1 MPRRLSRRARTIAPR
16 LAAQTSAPRRRT
28 AVNTAIFSAATGLS
42 RIAGLVREVV
52 AASFFGTTGA
62 ASAFTLAFQIPN
74 LVRALVADAALSS
87 AFVPVFSELLE
98 HKRRKEAYQL
108 ASALAG
114 LLLVALGGISLLFIL
129 LAPHIVPIFTG
140 SDFSPEL
147 DQLCIGLSQVLFPI
161 VVLLGLNGLAVGI
174 LNAHDHF
181 TIPAIAPLVW
191 NVVIILGMVGLAPL
205 FKGENRIYAYAIGVV
220 GGTIVQL
227 AMMIPALR
235 NIGFPV
241 AKISLPRRGD
251 PRVRR
256 VLTLMLPV
264 SVGLGLI
271 NIDLLLNTTIGSL
284 ISVQAPRAIDAAF
297 RIYML
302 PQGMFSVA
310 VATVLFPQLSRLAAR
325 GDRAGLIATTGVG
338 ARQIALTLIPS
349 AAAIAVLVTPM
360 VRLVYQRGEFDAHST
375 QQTAEALLVFS
386 FSLPFSGWN
395 LLLTRTFFS
404 LQRPWLPTAL
414 AGLSLVV
421 NTIISLAL
429 YKPLGIAGPVLGT
442 VVSNVLLTWM
452 ESVYLRRELG
462 GLEIAETAR
471 ACFGMVVG
479 AGMLAEVAYAVHWF
493 FTHFLGTDLIAE
505 VIAVGGGLTAG
516 GYVYLRWVLFLG
528 IPEAHQVVQ
537 LFARRVA
544 RAKR

>member
-1 MPRRLSRRARTIAPR
+1 LE
-16 LAAQTSAPRRRT
+16 AQTSPGRRRT
-28 AVNTAIFSAATGLS
+28 SVNTAIFSAATGLS
-42 RIAGLVREVV
+42 RVAGLIREVV
-52 AASFFGTTGA
+52 AASYFGTTGA

-74 LVRALVADAALSS
+74 LIRALVADAALSS
-87 AFVPVFSELLE
+87 AFVPVFSDLLE

-114 LLLVALGGISLLFIL
+114 LLLVALGAISLLFIL
-129 LAPHIVPIFTG
+129 LAPAVIPLFTG
-140 SDFSPEL
+140 DDFSPAL
-147 DQLCIGLSQVLFPI
+147 DALCVGLSQVLFPI

-205 FKGENRIYAYAIGVV
+205 FQGDDRIYAYAIGVV
-220 GGTIVQL
+220 AGTVVQL

-235 NIGFPV
+235 AIGYPIGR
-241 AKISLPRRGD
+241 ISLPRRGD

-256 VLTLMLPV
+256 VLMLMLPV

-271 NIDLLLNTTIGSL
+271 NIDLVLNSTIGSL
-284 ISVQAPRAIDAAF
+284 ISDQAPRAIDAAF

-310 VATVLFPQLSRLAAR
+310 VATVLFPQLSRLASR
-325 GDRAGLIATTGVG
+325 GDHAGLRAVTGAG
-338 ARQIALTLIPS
+338 ARQIALLLIPS
-349 AAAIAVLVTPM
+349 AAAIAVLCTPM
-360 VRLVYQRGEFDAHST
+360 VRLVYQRGEFDAEST
-375 QQTAEALLVFS
+375 RLVSEALLVFA

-414 AGLSLVV
+414 AGASLVV
-421 NTIISLAL
+421 NTLVSIAL
-429 YKPLGIAGPVLGT
+429 YKPLGIAGVVLGT
-442 VVSNVLLTWM
+442 VISNALLTVL
-452 ESVYLRRELG
+452 ETIYLRRELG
-462 GLEIAETAR
+462 GLEVGRTLL
-471 ACFGMVVG
+471 ACFGMLVA
-479 AGMLAEVAYAVHWF
+479 AGMLAEVAYGVWWALDHVF
-493 FTHFLGTDLIAE
+493 GRSLVAQI
-505 VIAVGGGLTAG
+505 ISVGGGLTAG
-516 GYVYLRWVLFLG
+516 GAVYLWFVLWLR
-528 IPEAHQVVQ
+528 IPEARQITD
-537 LFARRVA
+537 LFARRLQ